1 MTEPIQEI
9 ETLRE
14 QIRYHNTRYYTMD
27 APEITDAEYDR
38 LFRRLQQLEEA
49 HPELVTPD
57 SPTRQVGAAPLK
69 AFAPVRHQVPM
80 LSLQNA
86 FSDSEIIEFD
96 ARIRRFLGLS
106 GSPVYMV
113 EPKIDGLAIE
123 LVYKNRA
130 LTTASTRGDG
140 LVGENV
146 TANVRTILA
155 VPIELTNHPE
165 AAPVPDL
172 LEVRGEIYMEK
183 DEFDSLNRD
192 RSAKGEPPFANP
204 RNAAAGSLRQL
215 DFRVTAKRRLT
226 MFCYGVGTVQGAEFS
241 SQIELMKTLQ
251 RWGLRINAGMMERC
265 ESVEAV
271 INYCH
276 KLETSRDSLPYE
288 IDGAVIKV
296 DDLKLQGRLGQISR
310 SPRWALAYKF
320 APSREMSKILKIDVQ
335 VGRTGAL
342 TPVAHLEPVTV
353 GGVLVKRA
361 TLHNEDEIRKKDIR
375 EQDTVIVQRAGDV
388 IPEVVSVVTSK
399 RTGAEKPFVMPDRC
413 PVCGTPVVRKNQEV
427 VLRCPN
433 PACPAQ
439 VREQFKHFVSKPAMN
454 IDGLGEK
461 TLLQMIDSGLIKAPP
476 DLYDLRK
483 EDILGLERM
492 AEKSADNLLQA
503 IEQSKKTT
511 LARLIYALGIRHVGE
526 HTADLLARQFGSIER
541 LQEATEEEL
550 TAIHEIGPQIA
561 EQVVSYFADGS
572 NRRNLGRLF
581 EKGVSYDVP
590 AETSSSDLAGKTF
603 VLTGS
608 LESMT
613 RSEARDIITA
623 KGGKLASSVSKSTH
637 YVVAGASPG
646 SKLRKAEELGIQILD
661 EKAFL
666 EMVSGRKSGPG
677 R

>member
-1 MTEPIQEI
+1 
-9 ETLRE
+9 
-14 QIRYHNTRYYTMD
+14 MD

-49 HPELVTPD
+49 HPQLVTPD

-69 AFAPVRHQVPM
+69 TFAPVRHRIPM
-80 LSLQNA
+80 LSLQNS

-96 ARIRRFLGLS
+96 ARIRRFLGTED
-106 GSPVYMV
+106 SPAYGV
-113 EPKIDGLAIE
+113 EPKIDGLAVE
-123 LVYKNRA
+123 LIYKNRR
-130 LTTASTRGDG
+130 LTTAATRGDG
-140 LVGENV
+140 SVGENV

-155 VPIELTNHPE
+155 VPIELKDHPE
-165 AAPVPDL
+165 VGPVPEL

-183 DEFDSLNRD
+183 DEFESLNRD
-192 RSAKGEPPFANP
+192 RPAKGEAPFANP

-226 MFCYGVGTVQGAEFS
+226 MFCYGVGTAQGTGFS
-241 SQIELMKTLQ
+241 SQAEVMRALQ
-251 RWGLRINAGMMERC
+251 RWGLRINAGMMETC
-265 ESVEAV
+265 ESLDEV

-276 KLETSRDSLPYE
+276 KLEKIRDSLPYE

-296 DDLKLQGRLGQISR
+296 DDLELQRRLGQISR

-320 APSREMSKILKIDVQ
+320 APSRETTRILKIDVQ
-335 VGRTGAL
+335 VGRTGAM

-375 EQDTVIVQRAGDV
+375 ERDTVLVQRAGDV
-388 IPEVVSVVTSK
+388 IPEVVAVVTSK
-399 RTGAEKPFVMPDRC
+399 RTGVEKPFVMPDRC
-413 PVCGTPVVRKNQEV
+413 PVCGTLAVRKNQEA

-433 PACPAQ
+433 PLCPAQ
-439 VREQFKHFVSKPAMN
+439 VREQFKHFVSKAAMD

-461 TLLQMIDSGLIKAPP
+461 TLLQMIDRGVIKDPP
-476 DLYDLRK
+476 DLYNLRK
-483 EDILGLERM
+483 KDILGLERM
-492 AEKSADNLLQA
+492 AEKSAENLLQA
-503 IEQSKKTT
+503 IERSKQPT

-526 HTADLLARQFGSIER
+526 HTADILARQYGSIER

-550 TAIHEIGPQIA
+550 TGVHGIGPQIA
-561 EQVVSYFADGS
+561 EQIVSYFADGS
-572 NRRNLGRLF
+572 NRRNLQRLL
-581 EKGVSYDVP
+581 EKGISYEPP
-590 AETSSSDLAGKTF
+590 AGIPSSHLDGKTF

-613 RSEARDIITA
+613 RSEARDVITS
-623 KGGKLASSVSKSTH
+623 KGGKLASTVGKSTD

-646 SKLRKAEELGIQILD
+646 SKLRKATELNIEILD

-666 EMVSGRKSGPG
+666 EMVSGGKPVSKNRGE
-677 R
+677 

>member
-1 MTEPIQEI
+1 MTEVLQEI
-9 ETLRE
+9 QDLRE
-14 QIRYHNTRYYTMD
+14 RIRYHNMRYYTMD
-27 APEITDAEYDR
+27 APEISDAEYDR
-38 LFRRLQQLEEA
+38 MFQRLQQLEEA
-49 HPELVTPD
+49 NPDLVTPD

-69 AFAPVRHQVPM
+69 TFAPVRHRIPM
-80 LSLQNA
+80 LSLQNS

-96 ARIRRFLGLS
+96 SRIRRFLGIS
-106 GSPVYMV
+106 DSPVYMV
-113 EPKIDGLAIE
+113 EPKIDGLAVE
-123 LVYKNRA
+123 LVYDNRR

-140 LVGENV
+140 SVGENV
-146 TANVRTILA
+146 TANVRTILS

-165 AAPVPDL
+165 AGPVPEL

-183 DEFDSLNRD
+183 DDFHSLNRD
-192 RSAKGEPPFANP
+192 RLNKGEPPFANP

-226 MFCYGVGTVQGAEFS
+226 MFCYGVGTVRGAEFS
-241 SQIELMKTLQ
+241 SQIELMTALQ
-251 RWGLRINAGMMERC
+251 RWGLRINAGIMERC

-271 INYCH
+271 VNYCH
-276 KLETSRDSLPYE
+276 RLEKIRDSLPYE
-288 IDGAVIKV
+288 IDGVVMKV
-296 DDLKLQGRLGQISR
+296 DDLRLQGRLGQISR

-320 APSREMSKILKIDVQ
+320 APSQETTKILKIDVQ

-342 TPVAHLEPVTV
+342 TPVAHLQPVTV

-375 EQDTVIVQRAGDV
+375 ELDTVIVQRAGDV
-388 IPEVVSVVTSK
+388 IPEVVSVITSK
-399 RTGAEKPFVMPDRC
+399 RTGVEKPFVMPDRC

-427 VLRCPN
+427 VSRCPN

-439 VREQFKHFVSKPAMN
+439 VREQFKHFVSKAAMN

-461 TLLQMIDSGLIKAPP
+461 TLLQMIDRGLIKDPA

-483 EDILGLERM
+483 EDIVALDRM
-492 AEKSADNLLQA
+492 AEKSAENLLQA

-511 LARLIYALGIRHVGE
+511 LAKLIYALGIRHVGE
-526 HTADLLARQFGSIER
+526 HTADILAKQFGSIGR
-541 LQEATEEEL
+541 LQEATEEVL
-550 TAIHEIGPQIA
+550 TGIHEIGPQTA
-561 EQVVSYFADGS
+561 EQIVSYFADGS
-572 NRRNLGRLF
+572 NRRNLRRLF
-581 EKGVSYDVP
+581 EKGVSY
-590 AETSSSDLAGKTF
+590 ETPSGASSSHLAGKTF

-613 RSEARDIITA
+613 RSEARDMITA
-623 KGGKLASSVSKSTH
+623 KGGKLASSVSKATS

-646 SKLRKAEELGIQILD
+646 SKLRKATELNIEIID

-666 EMVSGRKSGPG
+666 EMVSDGKSEI
-677 R
+677 